1 MEVGGGAENDAGATA
16 PAGFDDDDGRAGRR
30 KAETDDDAR
39 RRQADG
45 RRRTNI
51 ITDDEDVII
60 VAGFGVERVDGM
72 GFRDGRR
79 SKSFD
84 GISHG
89 RVYGGF
95 MMR

>member
-1 MEVGGGAENDAGATA
+1 MEVGGGAENDADATA
-16 PAGFDDDDGRAGRR
+16 PAGFDDDGRAGRR

-39 RRQADG
+39 KRQADG

-60 VAGFGVERVDGM
+60 IAGFGVESG
-72 GFRDGRR
+72 RDGIWDRR
-79 SKSFD
+79 RRKSFD

-89 RVYGGF
+89 RVCGGV